1 LLERL
6 FDPAER
12 SAIAVVDRHGGL
24 IRSTIHRREPHR
36 RDRLIGLG
44 DAVSTA
50 NLLGGEGIRHALTSA
65 RILAPLLLKA
75 LRIESAQAAR
85 FNGMAGEEQEIQPGD
100 RSWDR
105 GEVGDQDYGNDD
117 GGNDGRDSALSHLDA
132 YPGQLR
138 RALGWRWPLSGRL
151 ARRTW
156 LGLNSDRADR
166 RLERLL
172 QSLEGEGSE
181 ALSSLLFGYRF
192 ERYGIKALPYF
203 LGLR

>member
-1 LLERL
+1 
-6 FDPAER
+6 
-12 SAIAVVDRHGGL
+12 
-24 IRSTIHRREPHR
+24 
-36 RDRLIGLG
+36 
-44 DAVSTA
+44 
-50 NLLGGEGIRHALTSA
+50 
-65 RILAPLLLKA
+65 LLLKA

-105 GEVGDQDYGNDD
+105 GEVGDQDYGNDA

-172 QSLEGEGSE
+172 QSLEGEGGE